1 MKFSPPWYPSRGL
14 DPSLRTGLVLL
25 GMGGPDR
32 AESVGPFLSN
42 LFADPL
48 ILPLPAWFSGPLGR
62 FIVRRRLAEVTAR
75 YASLGHG
82 GGSPQLDWTRR
93 QGARLATHLTSRG
106 LNVVPT
112 VAMRYWHPFSGAAI
126 DALLAAG
133 VRQLVAI
140 PTYPQYSA
148 ATTGTSL
155 VELERARQAAAP
167 AMTMHVVRQWP
178 LLSGYVAALAEG
190 AVATLGNW
198 QETGV
203 DPARCALVYTAHSLP
218 QRFVQHGDPYVRQ
231 TRATVAAVH
240 GQVRRRIE
248 ASWLDALHE
257 GGTAPCLAFQSK
269 VGPVRWVGP
278 PTLDTCVALGRAGV
292 THLLVVPV
300 SFACE
305 HIETLDELDRE
316 LAHAVGE
323 AGVTRFAR
331 ASALNLHDGWLR
343 SLAELVAVRAFR
355 LPAVAGRREVVP

>member
-1 MKFSPPWYPSRGL
+1 MKFTPPLYPARGL
-14 DPSLRTGLVLL
+14 DPGQRTGVVLL

-32 AESVGPFLSN
+32 SESVGPFLSN

-48 ILPLPAWFSGPLGR
+48 ILPLPSWFARPLGKV
-62 FIVRRRLAEVTAR
+62 IVRRRLTEVTAR

-93 QGARLATHLTSRG
+93 QAARLAEHLAARG
-106 LNVVPT
+106 LDVVPT
-112 VAMRYWHPFSGAAI
+112 VAMRYWHPFSDDAVA
-126 DALLAAG
+126 ALLAAG
-133 VRQLVAI
+133 ARQLVAV

-155 VELERARQAAAP
+155 VELERVRRAVAP
-167 AMTMHVVRQWP
+167 LLSPHVIRQWP
-178 LLSGYVAALAEG
+178 LLGGYVEALA
-190 AVATLGNW
+190 AAAAATLAAW
-198 QETGV
+198 QQAAI

-218 QRFVQHGDPYVRQ
+218 QRFARQGDPYVRQ
-231 TRATVAAVH
+231 TRATVASVH
-240 GQVRRRIE
+240 TRMRALVGTD
-248 ASWLDALHE
+248 WLAALHV
-257 GGTAPCLAFQSK
+257 GGAEPHLAFQSK

-278 PTLDTCVALGRAGV
+278 PTFDTCVELGQAGV

-323 AGVTRFAR
+323 AGVITFAR
-331 ASALNLHDGWLR
+331 TPALNLHDGWLR
-343 SLAELVAVRAFR
+343 SLGDLIATRAFR
-355 LPAVAGRREVVP
+355 LPPSPPRQEVSP